1 MKSHQEE
8 QQLYDSMNQAF
19 WEQIETG
26 FQGLVITDFREIQ
39 NQVQEDTRGLA
50 FGSISMS
57 LIKMVSTERK

>member
-26 FQGLVITDFREIQ
+26 FQGLVITDYREIQ
-39 NQVQEDTRGLA
+39 NQVQEDTLGLA
-50 FGSISMS
+50 FASLSMS
-57 LIKMVSTERK
+57 FIRMVSIERK